1 MWGGGNARNG
11 PPFLDQVWSSCK
23 EMLLENDFLREFQNG
38 TAYKEPWRQ
47 SKVLESSCH
56 GAPGGV
62 LTIRGRWGRRS
73 SVLIKQG
80 KAHICHIAS
89 SSSPP
94 RQTDS
99 TVLRVINVGLQLQ
112 AQG

>member
-23 EMLLENDFLREFQNG
+23 EMLLENDFLREFQ
-38 TAYKEPWRQ
+38 
-47 SKVLESSCH
+47 KVLHIRNLDVSQRFRAVCN

-80 KAHICHIAS
+80 KAPICHIAS

-112 AQG
+112 ARG